1 MMQVFEALI
10 GFRPGKGNY
19 FSQYGIF
26 QAVCVHLYLSFTQLE
41 KKKSFFCSMSLFLF
55 QLFVFI
61 CISLL
66 RCILLSPS
74 YTKLSLL
81 FFLLTYLCFS
91 Y

>member
-41 KKKSFFCSMSLFLF
+41 KKKKFFLF
-55 QLFVFI
+55 YVIVSFSALCIYLYFLAPVYFI
-61 CISLL
+61 VS
-66 RCILLSPS
+66 ILH
-74 YTKLSLL
+74 
-81 FFLLTYLCFS
+81 
-91 Y
+91 